1 MNGDNSRSY
10 IICKF
15 HKRNDKVINE
25 PCLTIASIIP
35 ASLLMHMQ
43 LHIAAY
49 MLKHLGNY
57 LFTKQIFAA
66 ICYVR
71 FYINEGIHVHC
82 SVVTKSYAQIPFLSV
97 DLPER
102 KTNEVTTSAAIKN
115 DKENPQSC
123 LERQDTFV
131 KEIPSID
138 KTVVPV
144 VEETSPTRQRSSKLP
159 TKRQSLTAS
168 SANSSPQKTAATRKL
183 VNPISNRRLAGP
195 TNGHQ
200 RANSNVNIRVSMIAA
215 TPPK

>member
-1 MNGDNSRSY
+1 MS
-10 IICKF
+10 F
-15 HKRNDKVINE
+15 Q
-25 PCLTIASIIP
+25 
-35 ASLLMHMQ
+35 MHMQ

-66 ICYVR
+66 ICYIR

-82 SVVTKSYAQIPFLSV
+82 SVVTK
-97 DLPER
+97 R

-123 LERQDTFV
+123 LERQGTFV